1 MKKLSETE
9 NNILRIE
16 DLLQELCAQLDPLS
30 IQAERA
36 SLYIDLRDTLKKV
49 EINHSYRE
57 LNTISENLQKLETT
71 QQAKQQEL
79 TVLQSEAETLS
90 EKVQEVKARATA
102 LENQIQTRQKQL
114 MEGLAQ
120 RERAMGELNLF
131 AERKRSLQN
140 RQEELTGNLA
150 ALREKKEALEQ
161 KQEQLCQ
168 STAGIDREKNRLACE
183 VKDLE
188 RALVEKE
195 ERIKELRNSLS
206 AKKTLYTDKLAADSL
221 LKQKISEAGAQK
233 VFRQE
238 KEVELRTELDLAVKE
253 MAETEERLNAI
264 KAKLET
270 LRNEAEQAK
279 SEERQLAAAIQKHQ
293 AYLEERVQKNQE
305 IRERLRGLESKITVL
320 TEMERS
326 HQGYYQGVKALLQAT
341 REPFHQEIHGI
352 IADIIRPEPGY
363 ELALEVALGSA
374 LQNLVITHH
383 RHAGQAIN
391 YLKQNRLGRATFL
404 PG

>member
-1 MKKLSETE
+1 M
-9 NNILRIE
+9 
-16 DLLQELCAQLDPLS
+16 
-30 IQAERA
+30 
-36 SLYIDLRDTLKKV
+36 YIDLRDTLKKV

-305 IRERLRGLESKITVL
+305 IRERLGAGSKMVL
-320 TEMERS
+320 TEWN
-326 HQGYYQGVKALLQAT
+326 GAT
-341 REPFHQEIHGI
+341 RVT
-352 IADIIRPEPGY
+352 IRG
-363 ELALEVALGSA
+363 
-374 LQNLVITHH
+374 
-383 RHAGQAIN
+383 
-391 YLKQNRLGRATFL
+391 
-404 PG
+404 